1 MGLLSEPD
9 IDCLATIE
17 TGYLPSII
25 IMVARML
32 VPRSQLFSPDVPA
45 LALRRMYSNALV
57 TLLRQPQW
65 HSYYGCKNAGSY
77 TNILLIQLYN
87 TSLVLI

>member
-25 IMVARML
+25 MMVARMP
-32 VPRSQLFSPDVPA
+32 VPRSQLFSPDLPA
-45 LALRRMYSNALV
+45 LALRRMYSNTLV
-57 TLLRQPQW
+57 TLLRQTQW
-65 HSYYGCKNAGSY
+65 HSYYGCKSAGSY
-77 TNILLIQLYN
+77 TDILATYTI
-87 TSLVLI
+87 V